1 MKNIRH
7 KIGQVQIHIDL
18 LLFRLTNT
26 THAAVFYEMSADAPL
41 CIVDLWDQTDVCH
54 GDLKGKQRV

>member
-1 MKNIRH
+1 M
-7 KIGQVQIHIDL
+7 QIHIDL

-26 THAAVFYEMSADAPL
+26 IHAEVFYEMSDYIPL